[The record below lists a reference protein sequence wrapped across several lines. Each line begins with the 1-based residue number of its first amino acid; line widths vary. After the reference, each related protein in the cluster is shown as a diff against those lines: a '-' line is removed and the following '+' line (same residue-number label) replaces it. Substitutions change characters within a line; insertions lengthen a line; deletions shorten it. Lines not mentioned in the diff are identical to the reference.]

1 VWTGGGRSRRC
12 LVPRVSLAA
21 GSYALA
27 YFSYVV
33 QAVSLT
39 SLSTAPGT
47 STAAQTP
54 YPKPEPSVLI
64 GIFPSSCVHVRPD
77 ASVDDGSLAAAYER
91 AAQKAQDM
99 DAAKPVPSWGVEME
113 AVREEEEEDEG
124 FKVGSPKTNG
134 HNDAMDIPATTENR
148 RSSVGGPGRT
158 KRPKSLMQE
167 RKSVDAEEESKEQ
180 PPLPRLT
187 AGDSTLAG
195 QQYPLVD
202 EIACAIRE
210 WYTRLPTYLANRE
223 YRLFSTVTQHIDA
236 LFLGRRQLLTQT
248 LSVDELTR
256 VRKECVSRLVK
267 CNVAQGLE
275 VIVRS
280 LDDGS
285 VLVVEKD
292 RTYAGASWVG
302 GIACYV
308 YQIQV
313 SMSICRLHHG
323 RRLTIARV
331 YRLDTP
337 RHDSG

>member
-1 VWTGGGRSRRC
+1 
-12 LVPRVSLAA
+12 
-21 GSYALA
+21 
-27 YFSYVV
+27 
-33 QAVSLT
+33 
-39 SLSTAPGT
+39 
-47 STAAQTP
+47 
-54 YPKPEPSVLI
+54 
-64 GIFPSSCVHVRPD
+64 
-77 ASVDDGSLAAAYER
+77 
-91 AAQKAQDM
+91 M

-113 AVREEEEEDEG
+113 AVKEEEEDDEG

-292 RTYAGASWVG
+292 RAYAGASWVG

-313 SMSICRLHHG
+313 SMSTCRLRRG
-323 RRLTIARV
+323 GRLTPARV

-337 RHDSG
+337 RHASGQRLVIAPRQHTAFHL